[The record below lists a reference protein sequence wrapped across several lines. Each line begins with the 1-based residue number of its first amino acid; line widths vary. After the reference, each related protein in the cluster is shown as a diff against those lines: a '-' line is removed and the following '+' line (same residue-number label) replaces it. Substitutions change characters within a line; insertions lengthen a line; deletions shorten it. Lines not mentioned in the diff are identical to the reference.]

1 MWGSLRLTPIKT
13 DGSLCVLL
21 CFLNKQ
27 ITKIVN
33 PNVPNKVCSLICK
46 MNAILTIF
54 DFDNDDH
61 HILYEVTTATKHHGH
76 RMFIATNRSRVDF
89 GISQTIIIRC
99 YIICL
104 QDYRSDNHDHLL

>member
-1 MWGSLRLTPIKT
+1 MNVRTDRQIGRQTDRQTDRTNFTFIWGSLRLAPIKT

-61 HILYEVTTATKHHGH
+61 HILYEVTTATEASVAPRPSNVYCH
-76 RMFIATNRSRVDF
+76 
-89 GISQTIIIRC
+89 Q
-99 YIICL
+99 
-104 QDYRSDNHDHLL
+104 